1 VFVAAEVRTPFPLM
15 PLRLLRVRT
24 VAGGSLVA
32 AAFMSSF
39 GMQLFFLTQYLQQV
53 LAEGPFV
60 AGLMFLPL
68 VLTVVVGN
76 QVGGRL
82 VERWGSARTLA
93 AGMAFGALGLLV
105 YVLLPPTESLAVLL
119 PGMVVAGLGQGV
131 AFTTLYL
138 AAGTGVFAGEQG
150 VASAVTST
158 AQQLGASIGLAGLV
172 ALLSWRAA
180 ALGGPGSALT
190 GASPGVL
197 TGALHSVFAA
207 QAGIAFLGAAAALLV
222 IGDRRPRWHHR
233 GPAVGGRGAE
243 AARIG
248 HIDG

>member
-1 VFVAAEVRTPFPLM
+1 
-15 PLRLLRVRT
+15 

-76 QVGGRL
+76 QLGGRL

-105 YVLLPPTESLAVLL
+105 NVLLPPTESLAVLL
-119 PGMVVAGLGQGV
+119 PGMAVAGLGQGV

-138 AAGTGVFAGEQG
+138 AAGTGAFAGEQG

-158 AQQLGASIGLAGLV
+158 AQQLGASIGLAGLGGPAQLAGCGPRWARECAHRCV
-172 ALLSWRAA
+172 PWRADRRTA
-180 ALGGPGSALT
+180 QRFRCPSRHRASRRGGGAGRHRKGTPEAPLRPGS
-190 GASPGVL
+190 GAVGP
-197 TGALHSVFAA
+197 
-207 QAGIAFLGAAAALLV
+207 
-222 IGDRRPRWHHR
+222 RRPGSPHR
-233 GPAVGGRGAE
+233 RMNHERTDRDVSITTTWRNG
-243 AARIG
+243 
-248 HIDG
+248 